1 MYMHV
6 RVNDVML
13 SRAQS
18 SAKRLA
24 SPKQIYTRPG
34 PGYRRRRHR
43 FAYSSAAD
51 WAL

>member
-1 MYMHV
+1 MCIYSYVH
-6 RVNDVML
+6 VNDVML

-34 PGYRRRRHR
+34 RV
-43 FAYSSAAD
+43 SSSRVYITAAD